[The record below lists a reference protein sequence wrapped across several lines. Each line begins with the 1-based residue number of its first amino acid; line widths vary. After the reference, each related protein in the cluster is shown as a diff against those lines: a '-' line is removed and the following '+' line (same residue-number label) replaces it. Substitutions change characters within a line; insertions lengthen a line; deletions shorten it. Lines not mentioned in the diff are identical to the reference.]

1 MEVLN
6 IHHILDQIILH
17 LNTYDYLNLL
27 KALKLEKEYTIRQLK
42 LVRNNP
48 SRYNPHTPWR
58 LGNLLK
64 VSLSYFTADE
74 IRAYFN
80 TIWEYMCLPIFSDKF
95 FIENYDLIDHTKIL
109 ELKYECGIMRHLKR
123 DFSKSFHD
131 RFPTFSSL
139 RVCSNFGDC
148 QTEIPIPFAR
158 RDDTIV
164 PKPQLCSNCYINKCP
179 RCENV
184 MLPKLI
190 LKNDKYCNS
199 CSPQYSDD
207 DMI

>member
-131 RFPTFSSL
+131 RFPTFRSL
-139 RVCSNFGDC
+139 KVCSNFYAC
-148 QTEIPIPFAR
+148 QTEIFEGQI
-158 RDDTIV
+158 
-164 PKPQLCSNCYINKCP
+164 CSNCYNNKCP
-179 RCENV
+179 TCHDV
-184 MLPKLI
+184 MF
-190 LKNDKYCNS
+190 NGVNCDS
-199 CSPQYSDD
+199 CSDRREYKYYFYDSD
-207 DMI
+207 